1 MRHFKVIFKHCGWGD
16 KNESFVY
23 LVKYCSVLDTYF
35 VCSCSKLEKTLS
47 ILGLFL
53 PFAQSGRALVFAAL
67 IALICGHWISI
78 GSALHFT
85 PSHLPRQHLMRSR
98 FAEQNNCS
106 WTLPIFR
113 VNDKDKGY
121 TSHMNPGGPRPGPG
135 NQIKEDYPSHI
146 PVVKTK
152 TEDNQGSM
160 LPRAPVSNWIDPRD
174 IKASLTDQGP
184 PNAQAIE
191 SSFR

>member
-113 VNDKDKGY
+113 VNDKDNE
-121 TSHMNPGGPRPGPG
+121 TSKSSNCQTQFTLPSLIWDTRYKTQMADTQNLLFPFAYFVCIDSRTLLISC
-135 NQIKEDYPSHI
+135 NQSLKKE
-146 PVVKTK
+146 
-152 TEDNQGSM
+152 E
-160 LPRAPVSNWIDPRD
+160 
-174 IKASLTDQGP
+174 
-184 PNAQAIE
+184 
-191 SSFR
+191 